1 MGWPPSA
8 SFRPPVTGGT
18 GLETARGPHLHTAAV
33 SEAGLPAPS
42 QRWALR
48 PPRSGSV
55 SGVPTACFSSRPRD
69 PPFCPNVSGV
79 GACCPY
85 PVALL
90 AFPEIKQSMPPGR
103 KHEGPRKAGVN
114 PEIPELRLP
123 SPPPSPRRPGRQQ
136 EGQDPHAP
144 SPSQPQFF
152 HLQSGSHGNAPP
164 PEGLCELG
172 TPRDQ
177 GESSALCGHNCWAHD
192 PHGPFPGHIPAPAV
206 LSLFNSKVDQT
217 PCSSPTCLSQRPPV
231 AAQAD

>member
-48 PPRSGSV
+48 PPRSRSV

-79 GACCPY
+79 GALPTAQPCRLFDTEKHTEKLRTCCPY

-164 PEGLCELG
+164 GGTLRVRDTPGPGRELG
-172 TPRDQ
+172 
-177 GESSALCGHNCWAHD
+177 ALWPQLLGSRPARTLSRAH
-192 PHGPFPGHIPAPAV
+192 PSTRCFI
-206 LSLFNSKVDQT
+206 SF
-217 PCSSPTCLSQRPPV
+217 
-231 AAQAD
+231 